1 MATRMQQRRGTAAQW
16 TSANPVLAAGEI
28 GFETDTNKFKVG
40 NGSTAWASLTYFV
53 DASVAFDSSEVTS
66 AINSAIANVID
77 GAPEVLNTLNELAA
91 AVNDDE
97 NFAIGILNSLSVIDN
112 ALAVLGNQDASM
124 SNTLTELDSSL
135 ETINDNLDSHLS
147 QTTNVHGILDTSD
160 LVVSADIANLVTQTE
175 IDNSITT
182 HNGDTTNVH
191 GIANTAVLVVQND
204 LSTAISNHNAV
215 TTNVHGI
222 ADTADLATESYAD
235 GAVSTHAAL
244 TASHGVS
251 GAIVGTSDTQELS
264 NKTISYANNTITVQV
279 SNVSDLTATAAEI
292 NVLDG
297 ILANVTELNYLDGVT
312 SNVQAQ
318 LDAKAALAGAA
329 FTGNISTTGDL
340 TVDGNFTVNGSNVLV
355 SATQIQVEDT
365 LLQLGHQNAGNTTDL
380 GLVVGYTDGS
390 AKHAGIVKDITDG
403 KWKLFKDLT
412 VEPSTTVDFSSATL
426 DTLVLD
432 ALEATYITMGNV
444 SSTEIGYLN
453 GVTSEI
459 QTQIN
464 SKAPTASPTF
474 TGLVTVAANGIAF
487 TDGTQTKEGVPSRTT
502 ILQKTASYT
511 LSDVAERD
519 ELLEMGSSSAVTVT
533 IPADSS
539 VNFPVGTSIDVLQT
553 GTGQVTIAGAGG
565 VTVNGTPGLKLR
577 AQWSSATLFKRAAN
591 TWVVMGDLTA

>member
-16 TSANPVLAAGEI
+16 TAANPVLAAGEI

-40 NGSTAWASLTYFV
+40 NGSTAWNSLTYFV
-53 DASVAFDSSEVTS
+53 DASVVFDSSEVTN
-66 AINSAIANVID
+66 AINAAIANVID
-77 GAPEVLNTLNELAA
+77 GAPAVLDTLNELSAA
-91 AVNDDE
+91 LNDNPTFAANILDSVASVNNAISIVDTRVTDTEEDIITLFGNVDAVS
-97 NFAIGILNSLSVIDN
+97 NSLV
-112 ALAVLGNQDASM
+112 
-124 SNTLTELDSSL
+124 
-135 ETINDNLDSHLS
+135 SHVG
-147 QTTNVHGILDTSD
+147 TTNNVHGILDTAD
-160 LVVSADIANLVTQTE
+160 LVVSADIANFVTQTE
-175 IDNSITT
+175 IDNSITS
-182 HNGDTTNVH
+182 HNGDTTNIH
-191 GIANTAVLVVQND
+191 GIANTAVLATQSD
-204 LSTAISNHNAV
+204 LSTAVSDHNAV

-222 ADTADLATESYAD
+222 ADTADLATEAYAD
-235 GAVSTHAAL
+235 GVVSTHAAL

-318 LDAKAALAGAA
+318 IDGKASLSGAA
-329 FTGNISTTGDL
+329 FTGNVSTTGDL
-340 TVDGNFTVNGSNVLV
+340 TVDGNFTVNGGNVLV

-365 LLQLGHQNAGNTTDL
+365 ILQLGHENAGNTTDL
-380 GLVVGYTDGS
+380 GIVVGYNDGS
-390 AKHAGIVKDITDG
+390 TKHAGIVKDITDG

-412 VEPSTTVDFSSATL
+412 VEPTTTVDFSSASL
-426 DTLVLD
+426 DTLVVD

-519 ELLEMGSSSAVTVT
+519 ELVEMGSASAITLT

-539 VNFPVGTSIDVLQT
+539 VNFPIGTSIDILQT
-553 GTGQVTIAGAGG
+553 GAGQVTIAGAGG
-565 VTVNGTPGLKLR
+565 VTVNATPGLKLR